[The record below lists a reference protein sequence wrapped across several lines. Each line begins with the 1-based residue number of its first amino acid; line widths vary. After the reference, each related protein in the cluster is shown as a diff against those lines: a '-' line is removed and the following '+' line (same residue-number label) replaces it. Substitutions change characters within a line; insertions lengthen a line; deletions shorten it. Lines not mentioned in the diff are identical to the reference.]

1 MPFARS
7 SAEGAAAAEDAEGAE
22 GAEAAGRRH
31 VGGRGRRPPAT
42 AAREPSARGGR
53 VITTFATVALCALI
67 GLSAFASPQTVAA
80 AVGLG
85 GLVLAWGWP
94 SLLGS
99 PSRIGSTLVLALTTV
114 ACVASV
120 ALTTSDPFLRYLPV
134 AIAGSLLVAFLHQL
148 LRRDGRPR
156 LSESVA
162 ITASGIAIIASG
174 AAFVPLPLTYQGVDP
189 LTVAVSAIA
198 AASMV
203 DLRSGRTNQRAW
215 LLPMAMLAGGLAAVV
230 AAYFLKAPGLAPAL
244 LIGVAVA
251 AVSHALRRVLAVLP
265 PIVGAK
271 GRLVSAASSVLVCG
285 MVTYVLSRAFVA

>member
-1 MPFARS
+1 MPREQATH
-7 SAEGAAAAEDAEGAE
+7 EE
-22 GAEAAGRRH
+22 AGRAR
-31 VGGRGRRPPAT
+31 GSGRGRRHPA
-42 AAREPSARGGR
+42 AATREPSAGGGR

-85 GLVLAWGWP
+85 GFVVAWGWP

-99 PSRIGSTLVLALTTV
+99 PSRAGSTLVLALTTV
-114 ACVASV
+114 GCVGSV
-120 ALTTSDPFLRYLPV
+120 ALTTSDPFLRYLPA
-134 AIAGSLLVAFLHQL
+134 AIAGSLLLAFLHQL

-174 AAFVPLPLTYQGVDP
+174 AAFVPLPLTFQGVEP
-189 LTVAVSAIA
+189 LTVAISAIGA
-198 AASMV
+198 AAIV
-203 DLRSGRTNQRAW
+203 DLRSGRTSLRAW
-215 LLPMAMLAGGLAAVV
+215 LLPMAMLAGGLAGVT
-230 AAYFLKAPGLAPAL
+230 AAYLLKGPALAPAI
-244 LIGVAVA
+244 LIGIVVA

-271 GRLVSAASSVLVCG
+271 GRLVSASSSVLVCG
-285 MVTYVLSRAFVA
+285 MVTYVLSRAFIA